1 MKNVLNGKVV
11 TLFFEGEVNSY
22 TAEGV
27 EKDVFDTLQTLSFES
42 IVLDFENLTYIS
54 SAGLR
59 IILKLKQRFK
69 EVSIVNASLDV
80 YDVLQMTGFTSILPV
95 HKALNKI
102 DITGCDIIGSGY
114 FSKVYRI
121 NKDTIIKVFK
131 NENTKLEEVER
142 ELNMAKQAFV
152 LGIPTA
158 ISFDVVRVDN
168 KYGVRFEMLDSIS
181 LRDLFLKEKDSFDVL
196 VDKYAAL
203 LKTINTTS
211 SNSNDLP
218 STKALYEE
226 KLAKIQPFLD
236 EKDFTKLKGMVDTIP
251 ERKTFVHGDCHVKNI
266 MTQNGE
272 LLLIDMDT
280 LSLGHPIFELAAIYA
295 TYVAFSEDDPGNSD
309 RFLGISDEMAH
320 DIFFKTVAR
329 YMNSDNKEITDKIA
343 LVSYLHMLW
352 WNKVNEPENAK
363 RFDGCKGRLLK
374 LLAQY
379 DNLDIGI

>member
-11 TLFFEGEVNSY
+11 TLFFEGEINSY

-69 EVSIVNASLDV
+69 EVSIINVNLDV

-196 VDKYAAL
+196 VEKYAAL

-211 SNSNDLP
+211 SDSKDLP
-218 STKALYEE
+218 NTKALYED

-236 EKDFTKLKGMVDTIP
+236 EKDFSK
-251 ERKTFVHGDCHVKNI
+251 
-266 MTQNGE
+266 
-272 LLLIDMDT
+272 
-280 LSLGHPIFELAAIYA
+280 
-295 TYVAFSEDDPGNSD
+295 
-309 RFLGISDEMAH
+309 
-320 DIFFKTVAR
+320 
-329 YMNSDNKEITDKIA
+329 
-343 LVSYLHMLW
+343 
-352 WNKVNEPENAK
+352 
-363 RFDGCKGRLLK
+363 
-374 LLAQY
+374 
-379 DNLDIGI
+379 